1 MIEINDII
9 IIVIISILLFLFF
22 TRPRVVS
29 NEHMGN
35 IEVHKNDDYNVHN

>member
-22 TRPRVVS
+22 NRSRVIPT
-29 NEHMGN
+29 EHMGN
-35 IEVHKNDDYNVHN
+35 IEVHKNDDYNV